1 MISLVRYALQADPEL
16 VPHIDAVRVRFD
28 LWVTEQESAGRTFSA
43 EQRRWLEMVRDHI
56 ATSMTI
62 EPDDF
67 DLDPFAQE
75 GGLDAAYDAFGDHLT
90 PLLDDLNEALAAG

>member
-1 MISLVRYALQADPEL
+1 M
-16 VPHIDAVRVRFD
+16 
-28 LWVTEQESAGRTFSA
+28 TEQESAGRTFSG
-43 EQRRWLEMVRDHI
+43 EQRRWLDMVRDHI

-75 GGLDAAYDAFGDHLT
+75 GGLDAAYDAFGDQLN
-90 PLLDDLNEALAAG
+90 PLLDELNTVLAEA